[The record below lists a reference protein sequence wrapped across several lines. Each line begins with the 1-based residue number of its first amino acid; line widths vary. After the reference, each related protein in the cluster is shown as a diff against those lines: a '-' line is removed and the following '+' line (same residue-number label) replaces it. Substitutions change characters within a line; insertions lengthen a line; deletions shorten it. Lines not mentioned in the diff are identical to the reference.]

1 MSKFTAAQLEEHY
14 GYRARGYKAEY
25 NSGAWFDTDGG
36 PDFNSNTEN
45 WRIKPAKKIID
56 MSHLIKSGIDCEFS
70 DDAKVWGISQLDD
83 VVHGGA
89 FLDTR
94 WIPWEHCRP
103 RMNHKMFHDG
113 GDCPLPEGFKVM
125 PIYRDPALSVLPVH
139 ASEEIWVSCNLP
151 YEVIGY
157 EILGLADGWAYPWE
171 NNQ

>member
-25 NSGAWFDTDGG
+25 NSGVWFDTNGG

-56 MSHLIKSGIDCEFS
+56 MSHLISGIDCEFS
-70 DDAKVWGISQLDD
+70 DDAKVWGISQLDG

-94 WIPWEHCRP
+94 WILWEHCRP

-113 GDCPLPEGFKVM
+113 GDCPLPEGFMVM
-125 PIYRDPALSVLPVH
+125 PIYRDSALSVLPVH

-151 YEVIGY
+151 YDLIGY

-171 NNQ
+171 QTT